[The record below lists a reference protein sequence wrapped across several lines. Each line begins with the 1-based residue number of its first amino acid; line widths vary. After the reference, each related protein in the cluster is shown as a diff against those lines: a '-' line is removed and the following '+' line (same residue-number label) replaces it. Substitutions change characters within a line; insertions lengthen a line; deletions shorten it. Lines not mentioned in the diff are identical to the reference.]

1 MTPFKRLL
9 PHPWLSLFVFVLWLL
24 LNNSLSGGQIVL
36 ALIIALLMPR
46 MTSGFWTI
54 RARIASPAALFG
66 YVLIVLYDIVVAN
79 FTVAR
84 QVLGRNAT
92 LTPAFFRIPLDLT
105 NPLAISVLANTI
117 TLTPGTVS
125 CQVDE
130 EARTL
135 LVHALHTDD
144 PLAEATAIKQRYEA
158 RLMRIFASPCTSGN
172 AQEESA

>member
-1 MTPFKRLL
+1 MSPFKRLL
-9 PHPWLSLFVFVLWLL
+9 PHPWLSLIVFALWLL
-24 LNNSLSGGQIVL
+24 LNNSMSAGQIVL
-36 ALIIALLMPR
+36 ALVVALIIPR

-54 RARIASPAALFG
+54 RARIASPSALFG

-84 QVLGRNAT
+84 QVLGRNAA

-135 LVHALHTDD
+135 LVHALHTND
-144 PLAEATAIKQRYEA
+144 PEAEAMAIKHRYEA
-158 RLMRIFASPCTSGN
+158 RLMRIFASPCTSVD